1 MTTTDGELTR
11 NLPDEVSA
19 LISLGP
25 DASGDVVASLKALYN
40 RFTTTPDSE
49 PSEQALQLLGTAVGT
64 QSRHNKLGYR
74 CS

>member
-1 MTTTDGELTR
+1 MTTTNGEHTA

-25 DASGDVVASLKALYN
+25 GASGDVVASLKALYN
-40 RFTTTPDSE
+40 KLTTTPNSE

-64 QSRHNKLGYR
+64 ESRHNELENR